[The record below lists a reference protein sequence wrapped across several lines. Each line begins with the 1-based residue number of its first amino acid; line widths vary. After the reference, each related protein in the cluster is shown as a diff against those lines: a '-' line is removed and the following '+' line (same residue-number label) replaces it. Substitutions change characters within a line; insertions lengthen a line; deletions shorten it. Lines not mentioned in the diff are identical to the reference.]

1 MKSKRFRAG
10 ISRMKIPDESSGVAD
25 SESGMMVN
33 NNHKDWNKE
42 ISGVYCPESTLFNL

>member
-25 SESGMMVN
+25 SASVVGVKYY
-33 NNHKDWNKE
+33 HKDWNKE
-42 ISGVYCPESTLFNL
+42 TSGVYCPESTLFHL